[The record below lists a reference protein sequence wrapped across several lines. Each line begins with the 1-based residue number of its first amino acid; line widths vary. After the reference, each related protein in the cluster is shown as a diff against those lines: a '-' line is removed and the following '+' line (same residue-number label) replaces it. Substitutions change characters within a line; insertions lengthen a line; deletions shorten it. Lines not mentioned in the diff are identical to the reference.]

1 MGAILGDTGCLLPGL
16 RVGVFCASCPE
27 AGPGEDR
34 VGIRGWLCLG
44 VGVCGAG
51 ALSRAGGLGED
62 RVFKGGVEPNEL
74 KRLRGCGTL
83 GLRNSVFASSMAAG
97 PGDDRVCIRG
107 WGRCEDAGVCS
118 ALSRA
123 AGLGEDRVCIRR

>member
-1 MGAILGDTGCLLPGL
+1 VGAVLGDTGFLPRGL
-16 RVGVFCASCPE
+16 RVGVFCASFPE
-27 AGPGEDR
+27 SGPGENR
-34 VGIRGWLCLG
+34 VGIRGWLCLR

-51 ALSRAGGLGED
+51 ALSRTGGLGED

-74 KRLRGCGTL
+74 KRLRGCATL

-107 WGRCEDAGVCS
+107 R
-118 ALSRA
+118 
-123 AGLGEDRVCIRR
+123 